1 MSIGMLQIV
10 YLAPYRFQEE
20 SIIAT
25 GLSFQINVMLES
37 RICNKSFNL
46 PDRISSLTI
55 PLARI

>member
-46 PDRISSLTI
+46 PDRISSLTF